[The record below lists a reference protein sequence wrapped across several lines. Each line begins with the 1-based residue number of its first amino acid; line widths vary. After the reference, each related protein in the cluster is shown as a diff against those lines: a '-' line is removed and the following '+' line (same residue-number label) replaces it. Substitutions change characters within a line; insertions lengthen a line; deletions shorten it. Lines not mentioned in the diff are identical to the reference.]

1 MKFGES
7 DFGDLLA
14 SAEQLTA
21 QIDGGNAGDLPRV
34 ERSLRHILDS
44 GQTLLKST
52 TSKGSQDAKASI
64 LLGSRGVDLPALS
77 TKIDHIQSSQ
87 IIQQT
92 EATPCTDIAGFLKSE
107 RENAILSLLEETKKE
122 TQETMEK
129 LHWEAVYREW
139 ENDKQRILS
148 AVAGGGADP
157 GLADLTISKGEIT
170 RLHDSTL
177 SGRSSLTHLELQY
190 AKKVVQ
196 YNETIAAG
204 SIKLDLMGS
213 FASLFPEESDQ
224 EISVL
229 WEYASKMADI
239 SVTRPVGEVVAR
251 ARAYLESAYTKF
263 IKMTVYSNLSSANL
277 GGIPGTY
284 HLVRSY
290 LNVRVPSTTP
300 GLDDGLVDGVPV
312 WALLYYC
319 LRCGD
324 LNAACDA
331 ARLAGPGLGD
341 VHTLLQELS
350 SSSDNRLSPQTESIV
365 RIQYR
370 RSVRQSS
377 DPFKRAVYCVL
388 AACEPQEEHS
398 EIATSLDDY
407 LWLKLCQVREEE
419 SGDSMTLPGLQT
431 LLTEE
436 YGESHFNASEQP
448 ILYFQVLFLTGQFE
462 TAIDFLFRTGDP
474 LSVHAVHL
482 ALALFELNLL
492 RTPDSIQAPL
502 LSREASDPSPS
513 RRLNLARLVMLYVK
527 HFESTDPREALQ
539 YFYFLRDLK
548 GGRSDN
554 LFMSCV
560 GELVLESREF
570 DLLLGQLMSDGSRTP
585 GLVDKFGDL
594 VDTGKIIQFVAADSE
609 ERGLLEDAVQLYDLA
624 KKHARVVELLNKL
637 LSQVISSPPINES
650 NRDRLQRQ
658 AINIARRYKGLGV
671 SGGREA
677 TATLFLLLDLATFFD
692 LYHAGR
698 VTDAL
703 DTIERVKV
711 VPLKQS
717 DVDYIV
723 TSFKLLDDC
732 IRRNIPDILL
742 AVMTI
747 LDMQYKNKP
756 HQSIRDKARCLISY
770 VGMIPYRLPGD
781 TTSRLV
787 QMEVLMS

>member
-21 QIDGGNAGDLPRV
+21 DIDGGRAGDLPRV

-44 GQTLLKST
+44 GQSLLSST
-52 TSKGSQDAKASI
+52 SNRGNQDAKASI
-64 LLGSRGVDLPALS
+64 LLGSRGVDLPSLS
-77 TKIDHIQSSQ
+77 TRIDSIQQ
-87 IIQQT
+87 TDLIQQT

-129 LHWEAVYREW
+129 LHWDSVYREW
-139 ENDKQRILS
+139 ETDKQRILA

-157 GLADLTISKGEIT
+157 GLADLTIARGEIT
-170 RLHDSTL
+170 RLHDTNL
-177 SGRSSLTHLELQY
+177 GGKSSLSNLELQY

-196 YNETIAAG
+196 YNQTVALG
-204 SIKLDLMGS
+204 GVRPDLMGS
-213 FASLFPEESDQ
+213 FKSLFPEEVDQ

-229 WEYASKMADI
+229 WEYASKMADLP
-239 SVTRPVGEVVAR
+239 SSRPSADVVSR
-251 ARAYLESAYTKF
+251 ARSFLESSYTKF
-263 IKMTVYSNLSSANL
+263 IKLTVFSNLTNAGL
-277 GGIPGTY
+277 GGIPGNY
-284 HLVRSY
+284 HLVRSF
-290 LNVRVPSTTP
+290 LNVRVPATQP

-312 WALLYYC
+312 WALIYYC

-324 LNAACDA
+324 LNAACEG
-331 ARLAGPGLGD
+331 ARQAGPGLGD
-341 VHTLLQELS
+341 IHTLLQELKS
-350 SSSDNRLSPQTESIV
+350 SNGTRLSPQTESMV

-388 AACEPQEEHS
+388 AACDPQEEHS

-407 LWLKLCQVREEE
+407 LWLKLCQVRDEE
-419 SGDSMTLPGLQT
+419 SGDSLTLPGLQT
-431 LLTEE
+431 LLSEE

-448 ILYFQVLFLTGQFE
+448 LLYFQVLFLTGQFE
-462 TAIDFLFRTGDP
+462 TALDFLFRTGDP

-492 RTPDSIQAPL
+492 KLPDSIQAPL
-502 LSREASDPSPS
+502 ISRESSDKSPS
-513 RRLNLARLVMLYVK
+513 RRLNVARLVILFVK

-539 YFYFLRDLK
+539 YYYFLREMK
-548 GGRSDN
+548 GGRSSN

-570 DLLLGQLMSDGSRTP
+570 DLLLGQLMPDGSRTP

-594 VDTGKIIQFVAADSE
+594 VDTGKIIEFVAADSE
-609 ERGLLEDAVQLYDLA
+609 DKGLLEDAVQLYDLA

-637 LSQVISSPPINES
+637 LSQVIAQPPISES

-658 AINIARRYKGLGV
+658 AINIARRYKNMGV
-671 SGGREA
+671 SGGKDS
-677 TATLFLLLDLATFFD
+677 TLTLFLLLDLATFFD

-698 VTDAL
+698 STEAL
-703 DTIERVKV
+703 DTLERVKV
-711 VPLKQS
+711 VPLNQS
-717 DVDYIV
+717 DVDYLV
-723 TSFKLLDDC
+723 SGFKLLDDSV
-732 IRRNIPDILL
+732 RRNIPDVLL
-742 AVMTI
+742 AAMSI
-747 LDMQYKNKP
+747 LHNQYKTQP
-756 HQSIRDKARCLISY
+756 HSSVRDKARCLISY
-770 VGMIPYRLPGD
+770 AGMIPYRLPGD